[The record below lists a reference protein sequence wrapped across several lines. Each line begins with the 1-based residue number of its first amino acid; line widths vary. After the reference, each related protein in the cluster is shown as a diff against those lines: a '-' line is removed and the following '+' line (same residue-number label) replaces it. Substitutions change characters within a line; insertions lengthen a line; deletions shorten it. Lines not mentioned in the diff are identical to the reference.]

1 MFLATMRDVDNKEVH
16 IYLKLNELSK
26 FFETISKN
34 ESIAALVKVERFS
47 FVSYQEFKEMFYGN

>member
-1 MFLATMRDVDNKEVH
+1 MRDVDNKEVH